1 MFALRQELC
10 LRRGVSRFTK
20 SFGGYSSIGVKSNL
34 ITSKSPRVV
43 IFSSGITASDL
54 IMVTDA
60 WRTGV
65 HAAGG
70 TMHRI
75 VFLTLSFKSLLLSIE
90 KQKRT
95 SENACPLYPSEK
107 QGFVLAF
114 CKAIRVKYFYALQK
128 PSVYAQ
134 RFVASNNASHSC
146 DKSHNRWLC
155 PLRSISAN
163 ASACFSLRLRSA
175 TKNDA
180 PCRFL
185 NALVQIPVVKYR
197 KTKTDK

>member
-1 MFALRQELC
+1 MA
-10 LRRGVSRFTK
+10 
-20 SFGGYSSIGVKSNL
+20 
-34 ITSKSPRVV
+34 
-43 IFSSGITASDL
+43 
-54 IMVTDA
+54 
-60 WRTGV
+60 
-65 HAAGG
+65 
-70 TMHRI
+70 
-75 VFLTLSFKSLLLSIE
+75 
-90 KQKRT
+90 
-95 SENACPLYPSEK
+95 EK

-134 RFVASNNASHSC
+134 RFVASNNATHSC

-175 TKNDA
+175 AKNDA

-185 NALVQIPVVKYR
+185 NALVQIPVVKFR
-197 KTKTDK
+197 KTKTDKRVCLSVISIGETGICEIAQRVSLLTKAERQPGEPGFTPQAARCTASCKIPVSEHNKNPTK

>member
-1 MFALRQELC
+1 MA
-10 LRRGVSRFTK
+10 
-20 SFGGYSSIGVKSNL
+20 
-34 ITSKSPRVV
+34 
-43 IFSSGITASDL
+43 
-54 IMVTDA
+54 
-60 WRTGV
+60 
-65 HAAGG
+65 
-70 TMHRI
+70 
-75 VFLTLSFKSLLLSIE
+75 
-90 KQKRT
+90 
-95 SENACPLYPSEK
+95 EK

-134 RFVASNNASHSC
+134 RFVASNNATHSC

-175 TKNDA
+175 AKNDA

-185 NALVQIPVVKYR
+185 NALVQIPVVKCR

>member
-1 MFALRQELC
+1 MSAALDFRKC
-10 LRRGVSRFTK
+10 KR
-20 SFGGYSSIGVKSNL
+20 
-34 ITSKSPRVV
+34 
-43 IFSSGITASDL
+43 
-54 IMVTDA
+54 
-60 WRTGV
+60 
-65 HAAGG
+65 
-70 TMHRI
+70 
-75 VFLTLSFKSLLLSIE
+75 LLLSSLAVSLASRGSRRGRHDAPHRAKSLFRSI
-90 KQKRT
+90 
-95 SENACPLYPSEK
+95 EK

-134 RFVASNNASHSC
+134 RFVASNNATHSC

-175 TKNDA
+175 AKNDA

-185 NALVQIPVVKYR
+185 YALVQIPVVNYR
-197 KTKTDK
+197 KTKRTSEFACPFCLAEKQGFEPWLRSSRTTPLAGEPLRPLGYFSLNRKRIIKDA